1 MKNVELYGHITDS
14 GKPII
19 SGLERFNHIFKS
31 NPGKRFI
38 IDISVIEPGTN
49 DHHVWYIMKMIVPA
63 VIRGNKELGLVMTP
77 EKAVEFIIDECPIFY
92 ITSKKKHSIF
102 DFTTWQPKC
111 DMQIEELEIAI
122 EWLHIYCL
130 KNYDISIGNYKSL

>member
-1 MKNVELYGHITDS
+1 MEKLEVYGFINKK

-38 IDISVIEPGTN
+38 MDISVYEEGTN
-49 DHHVWYIMKMIVPA
+49 EHHIWYIMKMIVPA
-63 VIRGNKELGLVMTP
+63 FIQGNKEEGNYITP
-77 EKAVEFIIDECPIFY
+77 KQAVEQIIDCCPAFCKDE
-92 ITSKKKHSIF
+92 ITNHTLF
-102 DFTTWQPKC
+102 DFEKWKPNSQMNKL
-111 DMQIEELEIAI
+111 ELELAI

-130 KNYDISIGNYKSL
+130 ENFSIVIGNYKSI